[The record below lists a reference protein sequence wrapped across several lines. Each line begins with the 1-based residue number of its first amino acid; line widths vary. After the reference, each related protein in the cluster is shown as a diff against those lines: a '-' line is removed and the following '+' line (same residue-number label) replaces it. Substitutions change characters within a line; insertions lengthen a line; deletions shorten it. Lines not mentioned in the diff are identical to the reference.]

1 MRYFVI
7 FNTENLE
14 VIGAEFETQPENSLP
29 FENHNFKKACFD
41 QYPNPTKLV
50 ESWTEQDEV
59 LIVPDSV
66 PLWCVKVVLH
76 EMGLIE
82 HVQTALSQLPEPER
96 TRANYIWE
104 YGNIIQRNSP
114 TVAFVGQVLQLDSK
128 QMDSLFVTADSINL

>member
-1 MRYFVI
+1 MKYYFTKSGYIVNENNVVI
-7 FNTENLE
+7 PQEENNTDYQKYLDWLNNGGTVEPTEFDIEQIE
-14 VIGAEFETQPENSLP
+14 VP
-29 FENHNFKKACFD
+29 
-41 QYPNPTKLV
+41 V
-50 ESWTEQDEV
+50 
-59 LIVPDSV
+59 SV

-128 QMDSLFVTADSINL
+128 QMDMLFVTADSINL

>member
-1 MRYFVI
+1 MKYYFTKSGYIVDENNVVI
-7 FNTENLE
+7 PQEENNTEYQKYLDWLTNGGTVEPTEFDIEQIE
-14 VIGAEFETQPENSLP
+14 VP
-29 FENHNFKKACFD
+29 
-41 QYPNPTKLV
+41 V
-50 ESWTEQDEV
+50 
-59 LIVPDSV
+59 SV

-82 HVQTALSQLPEPER
+82 HVQTALSQLSEPDR

>member
-1 MRYFVI
+1 MKYYFTKSGYIVNENNVVI
-7 FNTENLE
+7 PQEENNTDYQKYLDWLNNGGTVEPTEFDIEQIE
-14 VIGAEFETQPENSLP
+14 VPI
-29 FENHNFKKACFD
+29 
-41 QYPNPTKLV
+41 
-50 ESWTEQDEV
+50 
-59 LIVPDSV
+59 SV

-82 HVQTALSQLPEPER
+82 HVQTALSQLPEPDR

-114 TVAFVGQVLQLDSK
+114 TVAFVGQVLELDSK

>member
-1 MRYFVI
+1 MKYYFTKSGYIVDENNVVI
-7 FNTENLE
+7 PQEEKNTDYQKYLDWLNNGGTVEPTEFDIEQIE
-14 VIGAEFETQPENSLP
+14 VP
-29 FENHNFKKACFD
+29 
-41 QYPNPTKLV
+41 V
-50 ESWTEQDEV
+50 
-59 LIVPDSV
+59 SV

-128 QMDSLFVTADSINL
+128 QMDMLFVTADSINL

>member
-1 MRYFVI
+1 MKYYFTKSGYIVDENNVVI
-7 FNTENLE
+7 PQEENNTDYQKYLDWLSNGGTVEPTEFDIEQIE
-14 VIGAEFETQPENSLP
+14 VP
-29 FENHNFKKACFD
+29 
-41 QYPNPTKLV
+41 V
-50 ESWTEQDEV
+50 
-59 LIVPDSV
+59 SV

-82 HVQTALSQLPEPER
+82 HVQTALSQLPEPDR

>member
-1 MRYFVI
+1 MKYYFTKSGYIVNENNVVI
-7 FNTENLE
+7 PQEENNTDYQKYLDWLNNGGTVEPTEFDIDQIE
-14 VIGAEFETQPENSLP
+14 VP
-29 FENHNFKKACFD
+29 
-41 QYPNPTKLV
+41 V
-50 ESWTEQDEV
+50 
-59 LIVPDSV
+59 SV

-128 QMDSLFVTADSINL
+128 QMDMLFVTADSINL